1 MIVVVVGCLWL
12 YLCWD
17 VCDCRCGWDV
27 CDCICGGMFVIIVVV
42 GSLWL

>member
-17 VCDCRCGWDV
+17 VCDCS
-27 CDCICGGMFVIIVVV
+27 CGGMFVVVLV
-42 GSLWL
+42 LGCL